1 MYSFLSTNWTN
12 ASAYRWVWSLV
23 ATADYRSTTVTLTH
37 THTHTLSHTHS
48 CTHILT
54 HTHTHT
60 HKHTH
65 SQTLTHTQTHTHTHK
80 HTLTQTHS
88 HTHMHTH
95 THTHTLTHTHTQTHT
110 HSHTQTHTHSHTHA
124 HSQTHTHTHSQTHTH
139 KHTLTHT
146 LTHTH
151 SHTHT
156 HTHRFSLHLVQFG
169 VEQLQLT
176 VPLLQ
181 CPLQLLYMSSI
192 SRHHTMAAQ
201 QGTHLSLHTHTVSDT
216 HQYSTAATQDRYRLV
231 APYLHLLLL
240 LFESAMG
247 LLQRLIL
254 DLYSDE
260 LSLCDLPPVL
270 NLDTSART
278 HCHIN
283 LTMPPAVCLSV
294 CL

>member
-1 MYSFLSTNWTN
+1 MWLWRCEPFYLATYSATHSFWRSCSSRKSMYSFLSTNWTN

-23 ATADYRSTTVTLTH
+23 ATADYRSTTVTHTLTH
-37 THTHTLSHTHS
+37 THTHAHTLTHTHK
-48 CTHILT
+48 HT

-60 HKHTH
+60 HTRA
-65 SQTLTHTQTHTHTHK
+65 HTQSHTHTH
-80 HTLTQTHS
+80 S
-88 HTHMHTH
+88 
-95 THTHTLTHTHTQTHT
+95 HTHTQTHT
-110 HSHTQTHTHSHTHA
+110 H
-124 HSQTHTHTHSQTHTH
+124 
-139 KHTLTHT
+139 K
-146 LTHTH
+146 
-151 SHTHT
+151 HTHT

-181 CPLQLLYMSSI
+181 CPLQSLYMSSI

-270 NLDTSART
+270 NLNTSGRT